1 MHVWDQIWGD
11 CGYFFVRQD
20 TVPLGFGLKLGMSS
34 FLRFQEMQLFKSLL
48 TKLVVLGIQALLEQ
62 TFLYLSSF
70 LVFIDQRSSPESAIH
85 HCQVCKKTFSRS
97 SLLKQHS
104 VIHMGNKR
112 FKFRCEVCGKMFR
125 TRSHLRDHTRIHTGL
140 SVIFCSC
147 KILFTRY
154 KLQCVHLITSC
165 QVKWCPSSAK
175 PRMF

>member
-1 MHVWDQIWGD
+1 
-11 CGYFFVRQD
+11 
-20 TVPLGFGLKLGMSS
+20 
-34 FLRFQEMQLFKSLL
+34 MQLFKSLL

-147 KILFTRY
+147 KILFTNY
-154 KLQCVHLITSC
+154 KLQCVRLITSW
-165 QVKWCPSSAK
+165 QIKSCPSLAK
-175 PRMF
+175 PRTFLKIYAVILLKVRDLSSVTFVKKPSNSPVT